1 MTEEKN
7 WLIRWVFE
15 RDSGIQ
21 INGNFNLLY
30 SGAVDS
36 FGFIELVQA
45 IEENF
50 NIRFVEDD
58 FTNQENFTIDSLA
71 ALISKKR
78 KERSEK

>member
-1 MTEEKN
+1 MTEKD

-15 RDSGIQ
+15 RDSSLK
-21 INGNFNLLY
+21 INGNINLLY

-36 FGFIELVQA
+36 FGFMELVQA

>member
-1 MTEEKN
+1 MTEKD

-15 RDSGIQ
+15 RDSGLK
-21 INGNFNLLY
+21 INGDINLLY

-36 FGFIELVQA
+36 FVFIELVQA